1 MAEFDIAA
9 GVVDYNNNVLEL
21 RAGVLKPNKPVP

>member
-1 MAEFDIAA
+1 MAEFDIA
-9 GVVDYNNNVLEL
+9 GVVDYNNVLEL